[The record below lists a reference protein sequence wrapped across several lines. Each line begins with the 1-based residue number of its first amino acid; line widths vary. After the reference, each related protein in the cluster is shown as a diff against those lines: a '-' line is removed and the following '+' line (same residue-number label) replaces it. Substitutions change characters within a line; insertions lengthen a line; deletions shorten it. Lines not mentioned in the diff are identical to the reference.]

1 MMKRM
6 LCILMVIVFV
16 STSAVAQRSRI
27 RGRGYKFQGASL
39 YKGDTID
46 HYSLVPIYVFDK
58 PIDFRRYQRLVAAVK
73 KVYPLAQVA
82 KAKMEEAEAELL
94 RLDKR
99 DQKAYIKKCYKE
111 ILDEYTPVAKRM
123 SRTQGKVL
131 IKLIDRQTEYT
142 AFEIIKEF
150 RGGFVASF
158 WQGIGKIFGHDLK
171 AEYDK
176 ENDDKILEQ
185 IIVYYEAG
193 LL

>member
-1 MMKRM
+1 MGMKR
-6 LCILMVIVFV
+6 LFCIIMILTLIA
-16 STSAVAQRSRI
+16 TSAVAQRR
-27 RGRGYKFQGASL
+27 RGRGYVFKGASV
-39 YKGDTID
+39 YNGDTID
-46 HYSLVPIYVFDK
+46 HYNLVPIYVFDK
-58 PIDFRRYQRLVAAVK
+58 PVDLRRYQKLVNAVK

-82 KAKMEEAEAELL
+82 EAKMREAEKQLL
-94 RLDKR
+94 QLDKKE
-99 DQKAYIKKCYKE
+99 QKAYIKKCYKD
-111 ILDEYTPVAKRM
+111 ILDEYTPVVKRM

-176 ENDDKILEQ
+176 ENDDKLLEQ
-185 IIVYYEAG
+185 IIIYYEAG

>member
-99 DQKAYIKKCYKE
+99 DQKAYIKNA
-111 ILDEYTPVAKRM
+111 IR
-123 SRTQGKVL
+123 R
-131 IKLIDRQTEYT
+131 
-142 AFEIIKEF
+142 
-150 RGGFVASF
+150 F
-158 WQGIGKIFGHDLK
+158 WTSIHP
-171 AEYDK
+171 
-176 ENDDKILEQ
+176 
-185 IIVYYEAG
+185 
-193 LL
+193 